1 MEGEKCESEP
11 QPQTEGRSRPMTFG
25 EKAVGLTFNPGGNE
39 KVNDIKIMYAKI
51 IDLIEREPDGGEYSE
66 MKRKLKSDAISFAI
80 IAQMSA
86 VKLITWKD

>member
-11 QPQTEGRSRPMTFG
+11 QCGSETRPMTFG
-25 EKAVGLTFNPGGNE
+25 EKAVGLKFNPGGNE
-39 KVNDIKIMYAKI
+39 KVDDVKKLFAEI
-51 IDLIEREPDGGEYSE
+51 IDSIERETSGSASSE

-80 IAQMSA
+80 VAQMSA